1 MKRPLHVLALMF
13 LTTSLAL
20 VGCGDSENK
29 GNGDG
34 GVPTSEVGPAVDTGV
49 GTIDTQA
56 PIDLGKTDAPI
67 TTDTSTV
74 DVPSRI
80 DAPAIDAPAIDG
92 PALHDTGAVEVDHTL
107 DTGRVDTGAGVDSS
121 PIDTRQNDARRA
133 A

>member
-1 MKRPLHVLALMF
+1 MKRPLHALALMF

-34 GVPTSEVGPAVDTGV
+34 GVPTNEVGPALDTGV

-56 PIDLGKTDAPI
+56 PIDLGKPDAPI
-67 TTDTSTV
+67 TTDTGTV
-74 DVPSRI
+74 DVPSHV
-80 DAPAIDAPAIDG
+80 DAPAIDAPA
-92 PALHDTGAVEVDHTL
+92 PHDTGAVEVDHTL